1 VKEFMSNQRPIYEVC
16 VLGGAGH
23 IGLPLSILFAK
34 KGLNTLV
41 YDTNDKVVDIIKTGT
56 MPFMENGAEP
66 LLKAVLAAGKLH
78 FSRDPRD
85 LGGVPFIVITIGTP
99 VDEFLNPS
107 TRLIAECIDTLYPV
121 LTEDQCLILRSTVS
135 PGVTEWLDHY
145 IRSKGKTI
153 NVAFC
158 PERVVQ
164 GNAIVEIQT
173 LPQIVS
179 GQTPEAEQRAA
190 ELFGLL
196 APELVR
202 MRPIEA
208 EFAKLFCNAYRYI
221 QFAATNQ
228 FYMLATMVG
237 ADYSKI
243 LHGITKDY
251 DRMRDF
257 PRPGFAAGPCLFKD
271 TMQLTSY
278 SKNQFSIGMDAMLV
292 NEGLPLFLVEQLGR
306 RFDLSKLTIGLLG
319 MAFKANSDDSRA
331 SLSYKLKKAL
341 KLRAKSVLTTDP
353 HVATDPQLLPADEVV
368 SRSSLLILCVPHQA
382 YRRLDLHGKPVV
394 DIWNF
399 YGKDTSL
406 PETLE

>member
-1 VKEFMSNQRPIYEVC
+1 MTPQKSVGFDVC

-34 KGLNTLV
+34 KGLNTLI
-41 YDTNDKVVDIIKTGT
+41 YDINQKVMDTIASGK
-56 MPFMENGAEP
+56 MPFLENEADE
-66 LLKAVLAAGKLH
+66 LLTEVLEKKKLH
-78 FSRDPRD
+78 FSNTIKD
-85 LGGVPFIVITIGTP
+85 LAGIPFIVITIGTP

-107 TRLIAECIDTLYPV
+107 TRLIAECIDSLFPILSENQT
-121 LTEDQCLILRSTVS
+121 LILRSTVS
-135 PGVTEWLDHY
+135 PGITAWLDQY
-145 IRSKGKTI
+145 VRSKGKKI

-179 GQTPEAEQRAA
+179 AMTPEAEEKAA
-190 ELFGLL
+190 QLFGML
-196 APELVR
+196 APELVQ
-202 MRPIEA
+202 MKPIEA

-228 FYMLATMVG
+228 FYMMATLAG

-251 DRMRDF
+251 ERMKDF

-271 TMQLTSY
+271 TMQLTSF
-278 SKNQFSIGMDAMLV
+278 SNNQFSMGMDAMLV
-292 NEGLPLFLVEQLGR
+292 NEGLPLFMIEQLSKR
-306 RFDLSKLTIGLLG
+306 HDLSKMTVGLLG
-319 MAFKANSDDSRA
+319 MAFKANSDDTRS
-331 SLSYKLKKAL
+331 SLSYKLKKVL
-341 KLRAKSVLTTDP
+341 KLKAKQVLTCDP
-353 HVATDPQLLPADEVV
+353 HVDTDSELVPVERVIAQSD
-368 SRSSLLILCVPHQA
+368 LLILCVPHRA
-382 YRRLDLHGKPVV
+382 YKKLEFGGKPVV

-399 YGKDTSL
+399 YRS
-406 PETLE
+406 

>member
-1 VKEFMSNQRPIYEVC
+1 MSTDVPKVDVC

-34 KGLNTLV
+34 KGLNTLI
-41 YDTNDKVVDIIKTGT
+41 YDINERVMGIVRSGT
-56 MPFMENGAEP
+56 MPFLENDAEP
-66 LLKAVLAAGKLH
+66 LLKEVLAAGRLH
-78 FSRDPRD
+78 FTSDPRD
-85 LGGVPFIVITIGTP
+85 LAGVPYIVITIGTP

-107 TRLIAECIDTLYPV
+107 TRLIAECVESLYPV
-121 LTEDQCLILRSTVS
+121 LSEDQTLILRSTVA
-135 PGVTEWLDHY
+135 PGITEWLDHY
-145 IRSKGKTI
+145 IRSKGKRI
-153 NVAFC
+153 HVAFC

-179 GQTPEAEQRAA
+179 GQTPQAEAKAA
-190 ELFGLL
+190 ELFGRI
-196 APELVR
+196 APGLVR

-208 EFAKLFCNAYRYI
+208 EFAKLFCNTYRYI

-228 FYMLATMVG
+228 FYMMATTAG

-243 LHGITKDY
+243 LHGITRDY

-271 TMQLTSY
+271 TMQLTSF

-306 RFDLSKLTIGLLG
+306 RFNLGEVTVGLLG
-319 MAFKANSDDSRA
+319 MAFKANSDDTRA
-331 SLSYKLKKAL
+331 SLSYKLKKVL
-341 KLRAKSVLTTDP
+341 KLRTKELLTTDP
-353 HVATDPQLLPADEVV
+353 HVTTDRELLPAQEVIR
-368 SRSSLLILCVPHQA
+368 RSDVLILCVPHRA
-382 YRRLDLHGKPVV
+382 YRELDLGGKPVV
-394 DIWNF
+394 DIWSF
-399 YGKDTSL
+399 FGRGSAL
-406 PETLE
+406 PDRP

>member
-1 VKEFMSNQRPIYEVC
+1 MSNKKPTYDVC

-34 KGLNTLV
+34 KGLNTLI
-41 YDTNDKVVDIIKTGT
+41 YDINEKAMEIIERGI
-56 MPFMENGAEP
+56 MPFLENEAEP

-78 FSRDPRD
+78 FSSDPHD

-107 TRLIAECIDTLYPV
+107 TRLIAECIDWLYPI
-121 LTEDQCLILRSTVS
+121 LTEDQTLILRSTVS
-135 PGVTEWLDHY
+135 PGITEWLDHY
-145 IRSKGKTI
+145 IRSKGKQI

-164 GNAIVEIQT
+164 GNAIVEIET

-179 GQTPEAEQRAA
+179 GQTPEAEEKAA

-196 APELVR
+196 APDLVR

-208 EFAKLFCNAYRYI
+208 EFAKLFCNTYRYI

-228 FYMLATMVG
+228 FYMLATMAG

-257 PRPGFAAGPCLFKD
+257 PKPGFAAGPCLFKD

-278 SKNQFSIGMDAMLV
+278 SKNQFNIGMDAMLV
-292 NEGLPLFLVEQLGR
+292 NEGLPLFLLEQLGR
-306 RFDLSKLTIGLLG
+306 RFDLSNLTVGLLG
-319 MAFKANSDDSRA
+319 MAFKANSDDTRA
-331 SLSYKLKKAL
+331 SLSYKLKKVL

-353 HVATDPQLLPADEVV
+353 HVTTDARLLPVEEVV
-368 SRSSLLILCVPHQA
+368 SRSDLLILCVPHRA

-399 YGKDTSL
+399 YGKDRSL
-406 PETLE
+406 PERLA